1 MEPTETGRLLSG
13 RYRLCT
19 VIGQG
24 GMGVVW
30 QARDELLQR
39 DVAVKELVWPPH
51 FTEVEQE
58 MACRRAVREA
68 QMAGRLAHVNVVRI
82 YDILQEDGH
91 PWIIMELLPYQSLR
105 DLVRADGPLAPAR
118 AARVGLGVLAALGAA
133 HAEGVLHRDVK
144 PANILV
150 GPDGRVVLT
159 DFGIARAV
167 DSPTLTAAGM
177 LVGSPSYIAPER
189 ARGGPSSPAGD
200 LWGLG
205 ASLYAAVEGHPPFER
220 DAPLATLTAVV
231 VDEPEEAVHAGPLW
245 PVISGLLRKDPDE
258 RLDAT
263 ETERVLREVAGY
275 DDPAP
280 VVSAARRIRSAFWGV
295 RPASSRIP
303 PVPQSAVDSAP
314 SAGGQA
320 AASPLTPTPTP
331 EGEKPARKPTAAEE
345 ETAAKPLAAKSA
357 GTALAA
363 QPNAAEDAALMP
375 SPLEEAPESAVVKP
389 AAADSALIAIAPI
402 TPVASVASP
411 EPDATGPAEPVTVS
425 APGAVDQPVT
435 ASSALS
441 SPDQP
446 PFAAGPFAVHGSRR
460 PRRSRRL
467 GIALAGL
474 TAVAAGAIALALA
487 LTSSPGRTAAPS
499 GTSSR
504 SASPPAS
511 ASATASANRSGS
523 PATARASGQVSPS
536 SSTGSPGGGGVG
548 YGALPAGYY
557 RFTNSTGFSIGVPD
571 GWQIQHV
578 GHYVYIIDPSNA
590 GIFLL
595 IDQSDTPKPNPLL
608 DWEQQAANRAST
620 YPDYHLIRLESV
632 SYPQAEK
639 AADWEFTYAKDGILV
654 HILNRNV
661 LANAHHAY
669 ALYWSAPESD
679 WNAYYHY
686 FRGFADTFRPA
697 K

>member
-1 MEPTETGRLLSG
+1 MELTETGRLLSG
-13 RYRLCT
+13 RYRLST
-19 VIGQG
+19 VIGRG

-30 QARDELLQR
+30 QARDELLKR

-51 FTEVEQE
+51 FTEAEQE
-58 MACRRAVREA
+58 LACRRAVREA

-82 YDILQEDGH
+82 FDILEEDGH

-118 AARVGLGVLAALGAA
+118 AARIGLGVLAALGAA

-167 DSPTLTAAGM
+167 DSPTLTTDGA
-177 LVGSPSYIAPER
+177 LVGSPSYTAPER
-189 ARGGPSSPAGD
+189 ARGGLSSPAGD

-231 VDEPEEAVHAGPLW
+231 LDEPEEAVHAGPLW

-258 RLDAT
+258 RLDAA
-263 ETERVLREVAGY
+263 ETERVLREVA
-275 DDPAP
+275 DHDEPAR
-280 VVSAARRIRSAFWGV
+280 VVSASRRIRPAFWRV
-295 RPASSRIP
+295 RPASSRVAQ
-303 PVPQSAVDSAP
+303 VPQSAVDTDSA
-314 SAGGQA
+314 AGGLA
-320 AASPLTPTPTP
+320 AAAPLTPAPG
-331 EGEKPARKPTAAEE
+331 GEKSARE
-345 ETAAKPLAAKSA
+345 
-357 GTALAA
+357 
-363 QPNAAEDAALMP
+363 
-375 SPLEEAPESAVVKP
+375 P
-389 AAADSALIAIAPI
+389 AAADSASIAVAAA
-402 TPVASVASP
+402 TPGAVVASP
-411 EPDATGPAEPVTVS
+411 EPDTTAPAEPVTVS
-425 APGAVDQPVT
+425 TPGTVEPPVT
-435 ASSALS
+435 ASDAVSSA
-441 SPDQP
+441 DQP
-446 PFAAGPFAVHGSRR
+446 PSAAGPFAEPDSRR
-460 PRRSRRL
+460 PRRRL
-467 GIALAGL
+467 AITLAAL
-474 TAVAAGAIALALA
+474 TAVAAGAIALTLALA
-487 LTSSPGRTAAPS
+487 SSPVRTAASS

-511 ASATASANRSGS
+511 AGASTTPSAAAHGATASANPSGS
-523 PATARASGQVSPS
+523 PASAGASGQVSPS
-536 SSTGSPGGGGVG
+536 SSTGSPGSGGVG

-632 SYPQAEK
+632 HYPQAEK

-661 LANAHHAY
+661 LANARHAY
-669 ALYWSAPESD
+669 ALYWSTPESD

-686 FRGFADTFRPA
+686 FQGFADTFHPA